1 MKIYLI
7 VYLFR
12 QAMAGLRANRMVQL
26 IGIGTMTVSLLIFG
40 FFLLLF
46 VNLNSW
52 VRGWGDSL
60 FASVYIRSDAEEPV
74 KRQVEGLIASFEGA
88 ECVRTVS
95 SEEAM
100 QILRRALGDQKEI
113 LDDLPDPNPLPIA
126 LDVVFE
132 AAKVDGA
139 ELLEFK
145 RSVEALP
152 GVDEVVL
159 SEDWRGRARALLDV
173 LRIGGTMLGGLLAVG
188 VLFIVVNTI
197 KLTIYARREEIEI
210 AKLVG
215 ATDWF
220 VKTPFLLEGLVQ
232 GVLSGAVSLGILY
245 LSYLLLSAREIQ
257 WMDIPVLE
265 VVFVPPHLLL
275 AVFAGSAL
283 LGVIGSLIA
292 VSRFFDV

>member
-12 QAMAGLRANRMVQL
+12 QAMAGLRANRMVQV

-46 VNLNSW
+46 ANLNTW

-60 FASVYIRSDAEEPV
+60 FASVYIRNDAGEAA
-74 KRQVEGLIASFEGA
+74 KGQVEALIASFEGA

-95 SEEAM
+95 SDEGM
-100 QILRRALGDQKEI
+100 QLLKRALGDQREI
-113 LDDLPDPNPLPIA
+113 LDRLPDPNALPTA
-126 LDVVFE
+126 LDVVFR
-132 AAKVDGA
+132 AAEVDGTD
-139 ELLEFK
+139 LLEFK
-145 RSVEALP
+145 RRVEALP

-159 SEDWRGRARALLDV
+159 SEDWRGRAHGVLDV
-173 LRIGGTMLGGLLAVG
+173 LRVGGGVLGGLLGVG

-197 KLTIYARREEIEI
+197 KLTIYSRREEIEI
-210 AKLVG
+210 LKLVG

-220 VKTPFLLEGLVQ
+220 VKTPFLLEGLTQ
-232 GVLSGAVSLGILY
+232 GILSGAAALGILY
-245 LSYLLLSAREIQ
+245 LSYLAFSVRDIR

-265 VVFVPPHLLL
+265 VVFIPPQMLM
-275 AVFAGSAL
+275 AVFAGSVL
-283 LGVIGSLIA
+283 LGVFGSLIA